1 MLDRPSMAI
10 VLRVNLSTGS
20 VRTEAVP
27 ADVVER
33 YVGGRGVGTKLLL
46 DHGDPTV
53 DAYDPRNPLIFATG
67 PVTGTFAPTGGR
79 YMVVTKSPLTGAVAC
94 SNSGGYWG
102 PALRYAGYD
111 YLMIEG
117 AAKEPVYL
125 YIQDDRVEIRPAK
138 HVWGKM
144 VAETEDIIRGETHP
158 DAKVAGIGPAGE
170 HRSRTACVMNDR
182 GRAAGRSG
190 VGGVMGA
197 KNLKAIACWGTKG
210 VRVADAAGFVP
221 AARSAV
227 KAVASSPVADG
238 LTMLGTAG
246 TVDYMNAV
254 GMLPVRNFL
263 AGSYPGAAKVNGIR
277 VKEDFMTRNRGCHS
291 CVINCGRVTKVT
303 GHGAYDGHGEGPE
316 YETIFG
322 LGTSCGLDDLA
333 AIIKANY
340 LCNEYGMDTI
350 EAGCAVATAMELFE
364 RGYLPERD
372 VGFPLRFGDDAAMI
386 RAIEAMGRGEGFGLL
401 LADGGY
407 RVAEKYGHPELF
419 IGSKKQAFAAYD
431 PRGAIG
437 MGLAYATSNRGACH
451 LRGYM
456 VSLEHFGNPVKLDPF
471 TTDEKA
477 QWLCL
482 LQNQTAFTDASGIC
496 LFSTMAMPPE
506 MLADMVGTAL
516 GMKLTPEQAVTTG
529 DRIWNLERVYNLK
542 AGLTRKDDALPPRM
556 LKEPLGEGM
565 SAGHVVPLE
574 PMLADYYRQ
583 RGWDPD
589 GRPTAEKLA
598 ALRV

>member
-1 MLDRPSMAI
+1 MPT

-20 VRTEAVP
+20 VRNEAV
-27 ADVVER
+27 AEDVVER

-46 DHGDPTV
+46 DAADPAI

-67 PVTGTFAPTGGR
+67 PLTGTFAPTGGR
-79 YMVVTKSPLTGAVAC
+79 YMVITKSPLTGAVAC

-102 PALRYAGYD
+102 PALRFAGYD
-111 YLMIEG
+111 YLMVEG
-117 AAKEPVYL
+117 AAKEPC
-125 YIQDDRVEIRPAK
+125 YIHVHDDRVEIRPAR
-138 HVWGKM
+138 HLWGKL
-144 VAETEDIIRGETHP
+144 VAETEDAIRGETHP
-158 DAKVAGIGPAGE
+158 DVKVAGIGPAGE
-170 HRSRTACVMNDR
+170 HRARTACVMNDR

-210 VRVADAAGFVP
+210 VRVANPAAFVP
-221 AARSAV
+221 AARGAV
-227 KAVASSPVADG
+227 KAVGSSPVASG

-246 TVDYMNAV
+246 TVDYMNMV
-254 GMLPVRNFL
+254 GMLPVRNFQ
-263 AGSYPGAAKVNGIR
+263 AGTYEGAAKVNGIR
-277 VKEDFMTRNRGCHS
+277 VKDDFMTRNRGCHS

-303 GHGAYDGHGEGPE
+303 GHGPYDGHGEGPE

-322 LGTSCGLDDLA
+322 LGTSCGLENLA
-333 AIIKANY
+333 AVIKANY

-364 RGYLPERD
+364 RGHIPEAD
-372 VGFPLRFGDDAAMI
+372 IGFPLGFGDAAAVV
-386 RAIEAMGRGEGFGLL
+386 RTIEMMGRGEGFGRL

-407 RVAEKYGHPELF
+407 RVAEHYGHPELF

-471 TTDEKA
+471 STDEKA
-477 QWLCL
+477 RWLCL
-482 LQNQTAFTDASGIC
+482 LQHQTAFTDASGIC
-496 LFSTMAMPPE
+496 LFATMAMPPE
-506 MLADMVGTAL
+506 LLPEMVAEAL
-516 GMKLTPEQAVTTG
+516 GLKLRPEQGVEVG
-529 DRIWNLERVYNLK
+529 ERIWNLERVYNLR
-542 AGLTRKDDALPPRM
+542 AGLSKKDDALPPRM
-556 LKEPLGEGM
+556 LTEPLAAGM

-574 PMLADYYRQ
+574 PMLAEYYRL
-583 RGWDPD
+583 RRWDPE
-589 GRPTAEKLA
+589 GRPTADTLT